1 MDISKLHQDF
11 PMLQQQMQGQSLI
24 YFDNSATTFKPKSVI
39 EAITKYLT
47 DYTAN
52 ASRGD
57 YDLSYRVDQE
67 YEGAREKVRTFINAA
82 KNEEIVFTYGTTD
95 GLNIIAFGYALQHLK
110 QGDEIL
116 ISVEEHA
123 SNTLPWFEV
132 VKETGAIIKYIPLDR
147 NGRITLENVQ
157 KTISDKTKIISL
169 AEISNVLG
177 YQVPIK
183 EITKLAHLYDIK
195 VIVDGAQSVP
205 HKKTDVIDSDV
216 DFLVFSGHKMC
227 GPTGVGVLYGKY
239 HLLAETN
246 PTRFGGGSNA
256 RYQQNGKVILKD
268 TPSKFEAGTM
278 NIEGIIGLGAAID
291 YLSEIGMDT
300 IYQHEV
306 HLRSYCVKKMQ
317 ELDNLTI
324 YNADS
329 EIGPISFN
337 IKNVFSQDAASL
349 FNSYGIAVRA
359 GQHCAKILDNY
370 LEVTT
375 TIRASFYFYNTE
387 AEIDKFIEVCKK
399 GENFLDAFFG

>member
-110 QGDEIL
+110 QDDEIL

-123 SNTLPWFEV
+123 SNTLPWFEI

-256 RYQQNGKVILKD
+256 RYQQNGKVILKE

-306 HLRSYCVKKMQ
+306 DLRSYCVKKMQ

-349 FNSYGIAVRA
+349 FNSHGIAVRA

>member
-256 RYQQNGKVILKD
+256 RYQQNGKVILKA

-278 NIEGIIGLGAAID
+278 NIEGIIGVGAAID

-306 HLRSYCVKKMQ
+306 DLRSYCVKKMQ

-349 FNSYGIAVRA
+349 FNSHGIAVRA

>member
-67 YEGAREKVRTFINAA
+67 YEGTREKVRAFINAA

-110 QGDEIL
+110 QDDEIL

-123 SNTLPWFEV
+123 SNTLPWFEI

-256 RYQQNGKVILKD
+256 RYQQNGKVILKA

>member
-110 QGDEIL
+110 QDDEIL

-123 SNTLPWFEV
+123 SNTLPWFEI

-256 RYQQNGKVILKD
+256 RYQQNGKVILKA

-306 HLRSYCVKKMQ
+306 DLRSYCVKKMQ

-349 FNSYGIAVRA
+349 FNSHGIAVRA

>member
-11 PMLQQQMQGQSLI
+11 PMLKQQMQGQSLI

-256 RYQQNGKVILKD
+256 RYQQNGKVILKE

-306 HLRSYCVKKMQ
+306 DLRSYCVKKMQ

-349 FNSYGIAVRA
+349 FNSHGIAVRA

>member
-123 SNTLPWFEV
+123 SNTLPWFEI

-256 RYQQNGKVILKD
+256 RYQQNGKVILKE

-306 HLRSYCVKKMQ
+306 DLRSYCVKKMQ

-349 FNSYGIAVRA
+349 FNSHGIAVRA

>member
-123 SNTLPWFEV
+123 SNTLPWFEI

-256 RYQQNGKVILKD
+256 RYQQNGKVILKE

-306 HLRSYCVKKMQ
+306 DLRSYCVKKMQ

>member
-123 SNTLPWFEV
+123 SNTLPWFEI

-256 RYQQNGKVILKD
+256 RYQQNGKVILKA

-306 HLRSYCVKKMQ
+306 DLRSYCVKKMQ

-349 FNSYGIAVRA
+349 FNSHGIAVRA

>member
-39 EAITKYLT
+39 EAIIKYLT

-57 YDLSYRVDQE
+57 YDLSYQVDQA

-123 SNTLPWFEV
+123 SNTLPWFEI

-256 RYQQNGKVILKD
+256 RYQQNGKVILKE

-306 HLRSYCVKKMQ
+306 DLRSYCVKKMQ

>member
-11 PMLQQQMQGQSLI
+11 PMLKQQMQGQSLI

-123 SNTLPWFEV
+123 SNTLPWFEI

-256 RYQQNGKVILKD
+256 RYQQNGKVILKE

-306 HLRSYCVKKMQ
+306 DLRSYCVKKMQ

-349 FNSYGIAVRA
+349 FNSHGIAVRA

>member
-116 ISVEEHA
+116 LSVEEHA
-123 SNTLPWFEV
+123 SNTLPWFEI

-256 RYQQNGKVILKD
+256 RYQQNGKVILKE

-306 HLRSYCVKKMQ
+306 DLRSYCVKKMQ

-349 FNSYGIAVRA
+349 FNSHGIAVRA

>member
-256 RYQQNGKVILKD
+256 RYQQNGKVILKE

-306 HLRSYCVKKMQ
+306 DLRSYCVKKMQ

-349 FNSYGIAVRA
+349 FNSHGIAVRA